1 MGKYIVKTY
10 NKNFRSRAEKKFE
23 IEKDSN
29 CEMILNENLGYEDED
44 EDEEYDLHNIIQ
56 HLDSDNEVNSNTVIL
71 KKKEYADLISVDLNL
86 EGDPE
91 LRLQTFSEVS
101 LNTFLN
107 SDKFIFNKKQYTVKE
122 KIYSLC
128 TEEEEENGEEDVL
141 TLMCSLYKDIK

>member
-1 MGKYIVKTY
+1 MDKYIVKTF
-10 NKNFRSRAEKKFE
+10 NKDFSNS
-23 IEKDSN
+23 IENERGTNCDSN
-29 CEMILNENLGYEDED
+29 CEKILNEHLVYED

-56 HLDSDNEVNSNTVIL
+56 NLDSDNEVKSNTVIL
-71 KKKEYADLISVDLNL
+71 KKKEEANLITVDLNL

-91 LRLQTFSEVS
+91 LRQYTFPEFY

-107 SDKFIFNKKQYTVKE
+107 CDKFVFNKKQYIIEE

-128 TEEEEENGEEDVL
+128 NEEEEEDGEEDVL

>member
-1 MGKYIVKTY
+1 MDKYIVKTF
-10 NKNFRSRAEKKFE
+10 NKDFSNS
-23 IEKDSN
+23 IENERGSNCDSN
-29 CEMILNENLGYEDED
+29 CEMILNENLVYED

-56 HLDSDNEVNSNTVIL
+56 NLDSDNEVKSNTVIL
-71 KKKEYADLISVDLNL
+71 KKKEEANLITVDLNL

-91 LRLQTFSEVS
+91 LRQYTFPEFY

-107 SDKFIFNKKQYTVKE
+107 SDKFVFNKKQYTIKE

>member
-1 MGKYIVKTY
+1 MDKYIVKTF
-10 NKNFRSRAEKKFE
+10 NKDFSNS
-23 IEKDSN
+23 IENEMGSNCDSN
-29 CEMILNENLGYEDED
+29 CEMILNENLVYED

-56 HLDSDNEVNSNTVIL
+56 NLDSDNEVKSNTVIL
-71 KKKEYADLISVDLNL
+71 KKKEELNLITVDLNL

-91 LRLQTFSEVS
+91 LRQYVFSEFS

-107 SDKFIFNKKQYTVKE
+107 SDKFIFNKKQYTIKE

-128 TEEEEENGEEDVL
+128 NEEEEENGEEDVL